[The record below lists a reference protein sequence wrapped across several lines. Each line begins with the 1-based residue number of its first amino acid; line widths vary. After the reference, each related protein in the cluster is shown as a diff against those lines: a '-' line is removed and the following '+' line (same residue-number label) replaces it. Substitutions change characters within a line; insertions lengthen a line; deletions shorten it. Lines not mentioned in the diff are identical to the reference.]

1 MVPVSVF
8 FGRRRSTLEGDSDSF
23 GRVVGTAASSPN
35 PTRNIVTQTDLEMG
49 ENRYGIQADFGAPGT
64 RFRSY
69 ARLAYE
75 TMKWELSGP
84 PTGGAGFGGTVGNLQ
99 VNSFTS
105 ACNSDCGRL
114 LSSTRNFTASPN
126 PPRSRGPMLTLAVT
140 LALLAS
146 FFCCL
151 ATKSIAPPKHAA

>member
-35 PTRNIVTQTDLEMG
+35 PPLLGAATVTRNNVTQTDLEMG

-105 ACNSDCGRL
+105 AGLGRAEL
-114 LSSTRNFTASPN
+114 YGWSFTLGMA
-126 PPRSRGPMLTLAVT
+126 
-140 LALLAS
+140 
-146 FFCCL
+146 F
-151 ATKSIAPPKHAA
+151 